1 MKVDKKVLGPG
12 CAKCKT
18 LERITNEVVT
28 ENNFDAEVSK
38 VEDIVQI
45 MKYNIFSTPALVIN
59 EKVAVKGFI
68 PAKVEIKKL
77 IENASNS

>member
-1 MKVDKKVLGPG
+1 MKVNIKVLGPG

-18 LERITNEVVT
+18 LEKITNEVVT
-28 ENNFDAEVSK
+28 ENHFDAEVSK
-38 VEDIVQI
+38 VEDIVDI

-68 PAKVEIKKL
+68 PAKDEIKKL